1 MSVRPDHAGDLV
13 CAPFKVLPHHSE
25 EATSM
30 ELNGAPESGKL
41 LSFFAAF
48 AQKVSFAFR
57 TSGWRL
63 EIKLVATP

>member
-1 MSVRPDHAGDLV
+1 LDWNTH
-13 CAPFKVLPHHSE
+13 E
-25 EATSM
+25 EATSL